1 MADEQIG
8 IEIEIKGSQK
18 TLKSVKDLKD
28 AVKELE
34 KTASEADYGS
44 DEYLKATKSAEDLKK
59 KMAELSGDAS
69 KKLGQSLNDLK
80 RQYKEL
86 KVALSEASDPHEF
99 KRLSAELNDVE
110 GKIGDMNDAASLAVG
125 SGVEQLQKSIGLVG
139 EGLRNFDFEKVK
151 IGFKGIGNAM
161 SAAAPLLLVAAIG
174 ALIENFDKVKEVIVQ
189 IIPALDSTSKATHQ
203 LERENKKLVETNKI
217 VITSLENELR
227 ILEVSGASQAQI
239 LAKKKELIA
248 VKIKELES
256 DNALQ
261 KSRIVDIEQ
270 NDSLLES
277 SNRLI
282 VNLYRK
288 TGLTK
293 EAEALEKAIALQ
305 KYSREKEFTDKI
317 RENEISISKLK
328 TDLVV
333 DQINND
339 KKVAD
344 SANKNFNDAEKRRQE
359 ELKKIGEANKA
370 KEEAIKQFST
380 NSRNLLAEEQAAD
393 TAAKKKKADEDLKIE
408 IAKFD
413 EEQRLKKENEEK
425 KKKLDEE
432 TAKAKAQLEKESFN
446 AAKNLSDAVF
456 AIQIGNAK
464 KGSAEETKLKK
475 QQFQINKA
483 FAVTQ
488 ATIDGIRA
496 VQTVLATYPLPLSIP
511 IAAATGVS
519 SAANIAKIAS
529 AKFEGGAS
537 SGSVSAPSVG
547 SGSTNLPT
555 PPTIQQSNTT
565 TQFDNQG
572 NNLGQSNQRQVID
585 ITGKVSVSQNDI
597 EEKQKRADR
606 LKVQTTF

>member
-59 KMAELSGDAS
+59 KMAELSGDAT
-69 KKLGQSLNDLK
+69 KKLSQSLNDLK

-86 KVALSEASDPHEF
+86 KVALSEASDPNEF

-161 SAAAPLLLVAAIG
+161 SAAAPFALIAAIG
-174 ALIENFDKVKEVIVQ
+174 FLIENFAAVVDFVKTATGTWSDEEKAVKRATKAYEAQTKVTTE
-189 IIPALDSTSKATHQ
+189 
-203 LERENKKLVETNKI
+203 LVTQYD
-217 VITSLENELR
+217 NELKILEAQGKSEGK
-227 ILEVSGASQAQI
+227 ILEVKKLKIAAQI
-239 LAKKKELIA
+239 QQLKASVAVQEATINEIKANDDLSESLSRATAWVQRKLGNEQAALLYEATIQFQKNERIKEEQTKKE
-248 VKIKELES
+248 
-256 DNALQ
+256 
-261 KSRIVDIEQ
+261 
-270 NDSLLES
+270 
-277 SNRLI
+277 
-282 VNLYRK
+282 
-288 TGLTK
+288 
-293 EAEALEKAIALQ
+293 EAL
-305 KYSREKEFTDKI
+305 RT
-317 RENEISISKLK
+317 ISSLEA
-328 TDLVV
+328 DLVV
-333 DQINND
+333 LQINND

-344 SANKNFNDAEKRRQE
+344 SAKKNFDDAEKRRQE

-519 SAANIAKIAS
+519 SAANIAKIVS

>member
-59 KMAELSGDAS
+59 KMAELSGDAT
-69 KKLGQSLNDLK
+69 KKLSQSLNDLK

-86 KVALSEASDPHEF
+86 KVALSEASDPNEF

-293 EAEALEKAIALQ
+293 EAEALEKAIAL
-305 KYSREKEFTDKI
+305 KKNSREKEFTDKI
-317 RENEISISKLK
+317 RENEI
-328 TDLVV
+328 
-333 DQINND
+333 
-339 KKVAD
+339 
-344 SANKNFNDAEKRRQE
+344 
-359 ELKKIGEANKA
+359 
-370 KEEAIKQFST
+370 
-380 NSRNLLAEEQAAD
+380 
-393 TAAKKKKADEDLKIE
+393 
-408 IAKFD
+408 
-413 EEQRLKKENEEK
+413 
-425 KKKLDEE
+425 
-432 TAKAKAQLEKESFN
+432 
-446 AAKNLSDAVF
+446 
-456 AIQIGNAK
+456 
-464 KGSAEETKLKK
+464 
-475 QQFQINKA
+475 
-483 FAVTQ
+483 
-488 ATIDGIRA
+488 
-496 VQTVLATYPLPLSIP
+496 
-511 IAAATGVS
+511 
-519 SAANIAKIAS
+519 
-529 AKFEGGAS
+529 
-537 SGSVSAPSVG
+537 
-547 SGSTNLPT
+547 
-555 PPTIQQSNTT
+555 
-565 TQFDNQG
+565 
-572 NNLGQSNQRQVID
+572 
-585 ITGKVSVSQNDI
+585 
-597 EEKQKRADR
+597 
-606 LKVQTTF
+606 

>member
-59 KMAELSGDAS
+59 KMAELSGDAT
-69 KKLGQSLNDLK
+69 KKLSQSLNDLK

-86 KVALSEASDPHEF
+86 KVALSEASDPNEF

-125 SGVEQLQKSIGLVG
+125 SGVEQLQKSLGLVG
-139 EGLRNFDFEKVK
+139 EGFRNFDFEKVK

-174 ALIENFDKVKEVIVQ
+174 ALIENFDKVKAVIVD
-189 IIPALDSTSKATHQ
+189 IFPALDSVSASTKA
-203 LERENKKLVETNKI
+203 LEKQQRLLTESNKTLIANMENSIAILKANGASTKEIFEAEKKLIETKI
-217 VITSLENELR
+217 AALKVDNEVLKSKVND
-227 ILEVSGASQAQI
+227 I
-239 LAKKKELIA
+239 IA
-248 VKIKELES
+248 
-256 DNALQ
+256 
-261 KSRIVDIEQ
+261 
-270 NDSLLES
+270 NDSITESIDRITISLL
-277 SNRLI
+277 
-282 VNLYRK
+282 RK
-288 TGLTK
+288 TGQDK
-293 EAEALEKAIALQ
+293 SAEVLEKAIAIN
-305 KYSREKEFTDKI
+305 KAERAKEFTDKLL
-317 RENEISISKLK
+317 ENNIAIGKAETELAV
-328 TDLVV
+328 L
-333 DQINND
+333 QINND
-339 KKVAD
+339 KKVTE
-344 SANKNFNDAEKRRQE
+344 SANKNFDDAEKRRQE

>member
-59 KMAELSGDAS
+59 KMAELSGDAT
-69 KKLGQSLNDLK
+69 KKLSQSLNDLK

-86 KVALSEASDPHEF
+86 KVALSEASDPNEF

-161 SAAAPLLLVAAIG
+161 SAAAPFALIAAIG
-174 ALIENFDKVKEVIVQ
+174 FLIENFAAVVDFVKTATGTWSDEEKAVKRATKAYEAQTKVTTE
-189 IIPALDSTSKATHQ
+189 
-203 LERENKKLVETNKI
+203 LVTQYD
-217 VITSLENELR
+217 NELKILEAQGKSEGK
-227 ILEVSGASQAQI
+227 ILEVKKLKIAAQI
-239 LAKKKELIA
+239 QQLKASVAVQEATINEIKANDDLSESLGTATAWIQRKLGDEKAAEVFENLVQVEKLERIKEEQAKK
-248 VKIKELES
+248 
-256 DNALQ
+256 D
-261 KSRIVDIEQ
+261 
-270 NDSLLES
+270 
-277 SNRLI
+277 
-282 VNLYRK
+282 
-288 TGLTK
+288 
-293 EAEALEKAIALQ
+293 EALRAISSLEA
-305 KYSREKEFTDKI
+305 
-317 RENEISISKLK
+317 
-328 TDLVV
+328 DLVV
-333 DQINND
+333 LQINND
-339 KKVAD
+339 KKIVE
-344 SANKNFNDAEKRRQE
+344 SAKKSSEDKKKQAE
-359 ELKKIGEANKA
+359 IDGEARYQAWKA
-370 KEEAIKQFST
+370 EQERMANEEAIIIP
-380 NSRNLLAEEQAAD
+380 EQKEAI
-393 TAAKKKKADEDLKIE
+393 TQTELE
-408 IAKFD
+408 I
-413 EEQRLKKENEEK
+413 
-425 KKKLDEE
+425 
-432 TAKAKAQLEKESFN
+432 N
-446 AAKNLSDAVF
+446 AAKNAELLNQSALLYEKDKELAKKAAEDKAKGIQVIEKLSLDAAKGLSDAVF
-456 AIQIGNAK
+456 AYQLSNVK
-464 KGSAEETKLKK
+464 KGSAQELELRKK
-475 QQFQINKA
+475 QFNLDKA
-483 FAVTQ
+483 FSLAKAGMDGTKAV
-488 ATIDGIRA
+488 
-496 VQTVLATYPLPLSIP
+496 LSTFADTPGGLVIKS
-511 IAAATGVS
+511 IAASLAGSIALT
-519 SAANIAKIAS
+519 NITKIAS